1 MKVTNFFLTVNRM
14 SLRLRLT
21 LLYSTFMGGILV
33 VFGLTVYALVNIIL
47 LNQVDTLL
55 AGVAREI
62 VRATTVD
69 SAGKLNVV
77 SFPQLD
83 MTSSAYVQVWSVDGR
98 LITTSPSIGALDKP
112 LNPNGLETGMT
123 MYEDSYLDGAH
134 LRVLNVPLRLRN
146 RIIGTLQVG
155 TSLAVVD
162 ATRTNLLS
170 TMTLI
175 AVVAVAL
182 VMWGSWVVLGRA
194 LAPLQTI
201 ADTVDQINKADDLSR
216 RIPMHTGVRD
226 DVAELVISV
235 NQTLER
241 LESLFTSQQR
251 FLADVS
257 HELRTPL
264 TVIKGN
270 VDLMRKLKEADEDLL
285 NSIDQEAGRLNR
297 LVSGLLMLAQAE
309 SGKLPLNFSRVELD
323 LLLTEVF
330 TELRVLAG
338 NKVRLHLNQI
348 DEAIV
353 NGDRDRLKQVLL
365 NLVANAIQYT
375 PQGGEVFLSL
385 ARIGEQARIIVRDT
399 GPGIPAEDLP
409 YIFERFYRAEKS
421 RTRSK
426 TSGFGLGLSITK
438 WIVEQHGGQIK
449 VESKEGE
456 GTTFVIWVNV
466 VK

>member
-1 MKVTNFFLTVNRM
+1 MTM

-21 LLYSTFMGGILV
+21 MLYSTFMGGILLL
-33 VFGLTVYALVNIIL
+33 FGATVYILVNVIL
-47 LNQVDTLL
+47 LNQVDTML

-62 VRATTVD
+62 VRATTVNAEGD
-69 SAGKLNVV
+69 LNVI
-77 SFPQLD
+77 SLPQLD
-83 MTSSAYVQVWSVDGR
+83 MTANAYVQVWGTDGNI
-98 LITTSPSIGALDKP
+98 ITTSPSIGTLSKP
-112 LNPNGLETGMT
+112 LDPAGLEEGRT

-134 LRVLNVPLRLRN
+134 LRVLTIPLKLRN
-146 RIIGTLQVG
+146 RIIGTLQVAS
-155 TSLAVVD
+155 SLTVVD

-170 TMTLI
+170 IMAI
-175 AVVAVAL
+175 IVVVAVGL
-182 VMWGSWVVLGRA
+182 VMWGSWTVLGRA
-194 LAPLQTI
+194 LSPLQDI
-201 ADTVDQINKADDLSR
+201 ADTVDQINRADDLSR
-216 RIPMHTGVRD
+216 RIPMQDAVRD
-226 DVAELVISV
+226 DVGDLVVSV

-270 VDLMRKLKEADEDLL
+270 VDLIRKFKEADEDLL

-309 SGKLPLNFSRVELD
+309 SGKLPLNFGRVELD

-330 TELRVLAG
+330 TEMRVLAG
-338 NKVRLHLNQI
+338 SKVKVHLNDI
-348 DEAIV
+348 DEALV
-353 NGDRDRLKQVLL
+353 HGDRDRLKQVIV

-385 ARIGEQARIIVRDT
+385 KRIGDQVRLIIRDT
-399 GPGIPAEDLP
+399 GPGIPSEDLP

-426 TSGFGLGLSITK
+426 ASGFGLGLSITK

-449 VESKEGE
+449 VESQEGE
-456 GTTFVIWVNV
+456 GTSFVIWLNV
-466 VK
+466 LG

>member
-1 MKVTNFFLTVNRM
+1 M

-21 LLYSTFMGGILV
+21 LLYSIFMGGILL
-33 VFGLTVYALVNIIL
+33 VFGAAVYILVNVIL
-47 LNQVDTLL
+47 LNQVDTML

-62 VRATTVD
+62 ARATTVD
-69 SAGKLNVV
+69 STGGLNMV
-77 SFPQLD
+77 SLPQLD
-83 MTSSAYVQVWSVDGR
+83 MTANAYVQVWNTDGE
-98 LITTSPSIGALDKP
+98 LISTSPSIGALNKP
-112 LNPNGLETGMT
+112 LDPVGLQLGKT
-123 MYEDSYLDGAH
+123 MYEDSYLDGVH
-134 LRVLNVPLRLRN
+134 LRVLTVPLKLRN

-155 TSLAVVD
+155 ASLAVVD
-162 ATRTNLLS
+162 ATRSNLLS
-170 TMTLI
+170 IMILI

-201 ADTVDQINKADDLSR
+201 ADTVDQINRADDLSR
-216 RIPMHTGVRD
+216 RIPMHGGIRD
-226 DVAELVISV
+226 DVADMVISV

-330 TELRVLAG
+330 TETRVLAG

-348 DEAIV
+348 DEAVV
-353 NGDRDRLKQVLL
+353 NGDRDRLKQVIL

-375 PQGGEVFLSL
+375 PHGGEIFLSL
-385 ARIGEQARIIVRDT
+385 SRIGEQARLIVRDT

-409 YIFERFYRAEKS
+409 YIFDRFYRAEKS

-426 TSGFGLGLSITK
+426 AGGFGLGLSITK

-449 VESKEGE
+449 VESKEGD
-456 GTTFVIWVNV
+456 GTTFVIWLNV
-466 VK
+466 LK